1 MKQLLYHIVFCCLA
15 AVFFTACDKDDTLP
29 VTGAGGDGNSII
41 LDLAS
46 ASLPVS
52 RATVQA
58 TGVEVA
64 VSHLDVLIFDGNG
77 NKEWHERVSGSAGG
91 SGKITLSAKRS
102 DFAANEKYWVYLIA
116 NSTAEADVFD
126 AEDFNLNKLRG
137 ITQEDE
143 RIHVTGL
150 DVTDAPKTFLM
161 DGIAYPKGQ
170 EEPKPG
176 AAVELNN
183 GEKADDTELQVT
195 LRRAAAKIVVKIE
208 KGEHVRFDNNG
219 PDPTITIRPGY
230 YLRNMPYSTS
240 VLPSSMDAETAKL
253 RTPDLFNGN
262 YFDWTPDL
270 ITVTAYAYA
279 HTWKNASTL
288 EKEVRLIVN
297 IPMYNTPRDET
308 GKPTGDEEVYL
319 SSSYYQIPVSASK
332 ELNRNTCYEVT
343 VTVDAPGGS
352 DPSKPVELT
361 DINYSVYDW
370 QEEKVNVG
378 GEDERPAYL
387 TLNEYEMEMH
397 NMEDDNTTL
406 EFASSSAVTATINRV
421 YYIDKF
427 GQEKDLKIINESQDP
442 DEWGENRGNNYRP
455 DWRNRCTIRITPDAN
470 ITGKIDVFGTVPENN
485 AVRYIEFTVS
495 NDDNISRK
503 VKVAQ
508 YPLTYITNVEGYYSY
523 RDDFVSTAS
532 DGTRGV
538 TTWELLAGKEI
549 NKGQQYSS
557 EQVPYDERTAW
568 ICGCS
573 WNNNRW
579 SYSKNGTGFFGSKVV
594 VSVNST
600 TGLSDIE
607 YARWTEE
614 QVRHNEGTSWRPQW
628 VTSYKYNTTTSSVD
642 LNNHRMYHV
651 TITATSSE
659 YTLGRPRITDGKTDP
674 GEDNAV
680 LVSPS
685 FMLASQLGAVMDAN
699 NVNIAASHCE
709 QYVEVA
715 QDGKVYDDWRLPTRA
730 EIEIIYKYQND
741 SDAMD
746 EVLSGES
753 YWSASPN
760 APIRNP
766 KPSSTGTYRIRCI
779 RDAYDKETGK

>member
-58 TGVEVA
+58 TGAEVA

-102 DFAANEKYWVYLIA
+102 DFAADEKYWVYLIA

-126 AEDFNLNKLRG
+126 AEDFDLNKLRG
-137 ITQEDE
+137 MTQEDQ

-150 DVTDAPKTFLM
+150 DVTGGAPQTFLM
-161 DGIAYPKGQ
+161 DGIAYPKG
-170 EEPKPG
+170 EKEPETA

-219 PDPTITIRPGY
+219 PDATNPGY

-240 VLPSSMDAETAKL
+240 VLPPSSMDAQTARL

-262 YFDWTPDL
+262 YFAWTPDL

-279 HTWKNASTL
+279 HTWEDASTL

-319 SSSYYQIPVSASK
+319 PSSYYQIPVSASK

-352 DPSKPVELT
+352 APSKPVPLT
-361 DINYSVYDW
+361 GITYSVYEW
-370 QEEKVNVG
+370 QEEQVNVG
-378 GEDERPAYL
+378 DNGERPAYL
-387 TLNEYEMEMH
+387 TLNKYEMEMH
-397 NMEDDNTTL
+397 NMVEDNTTL
-406 EFASSSAVTATINRV
+406 EFASSSAVTATIDRV

-427 GQEKDLKIINESQDP
+427 GQERDLEIINDRNP
-442 DEWGENRGNNYRP
+442 DEWGEETTTGGWYP
-455 DWRNRCTIRITPDAN
+455 QTDWKNRCTIKITPDAN

-495 NDDNISRK
+495 NDDNISRT

-538 TTWELLAGKEI
+538 TTWELLAGKKI
-549 NKGQQYSS
+549 NKGQTYSS
-557 EQVPYDERTAW
+557 AQVPYDNDNAW

-579 SYSKNGTGFFGSKVV
+579 SYSKTGTGFFGSKVV
-594 VSVNST
+594 VSVSSN
-600 TGLSDIE
+600 TGLSNIE
-607 YARWTEE
+607 YARWDENRTGQSSRRRYTYDTE
-614 QVRHNEGTSWRPQW
+614 TA
-628 VTSYKYNTTTSSVD
+628 SVD

-766 KPSSTGTYRIRCI
+766 NPSSTGTYRIRCI
-779 RDAYDKETGK
+779 RDAYDKKTGK

>member
-58 TGVEVA
+58 TGAEVA

-102 DFAANEKYWVYLIA
+102 DFAADEKYWVYLIA

-126 AEDFNLNKLRG
+126 AEDFDLNKLRG
-137 ITQEDE
+137 MTQEDQ

-150 DVTDAPKTFLM
+150 DVTGGAPQTFLM
-161 DGIAYPKGQ
+161 DGIAYPKG
-170 EEPKPG
+170 EKEPETA
-176 AAVELNN
+176 AAVALNN

-219 PDPTITIRPGY
+219 PDATNPGY

-240 VLPSSMDAETAKL
+240 VLPPSSMDAQTARL

-262 YFDWTPDL
+262 YFAWTPDL

-279 HTWKNASTL
+279 HTWEDASTL

-319 SSSYYQIPVSASK
+319 PSSYYQIPVSASK

-352 DPSKPVELT
+352 APSKPVPLT
-361 DINYSVYDW
+361 GITYSVYEW
-370 QEEKVNVG
+370 QEEQVNVG
-378 GEDERPAYL
+378 DNGERPAYL
-387 TLNEYEMEMH
+387 TLNKYEMEMH
-397 NMEDDNTTL
+397 NMVEDNTTL
-406 EFASSSAVTATINRV
+406 EFASSSAVTATIDRV

-427 GQEKDLKIINESQDP
+427 GQERDLEIINDRNP
-442 DEWGENRGNNYRP
+442 DEWGEETTTGGWYP
-455 DWRNRCTIRITPDAN
+455 QTDWKNRCTIKITPDAN

-495 NDDNISRK
+495 NDDNISRT

-538 TTWELLAGKEI
+538 TTWELLAGKKI
-549 NKGQQYSS
+549 NKGQTYSS
-557 EQVPYDERTAW
+557 AQVPYDNDNAW

-579 SYSKNGTGFFGSKVV
+579 SYSKTGTGFFGSKVV
-594 VSVNST
+594 VSVSSN
-600 TGLSDIE
+600 TGLSNIE
-607 YARWTEE
+607 YARWDENRTGQSSRRRYTYDTE
-614 QVRHNEGTSWRPQW
+614 TA
-628 VTSYKYNTTTSSVD
+628 SVD

-746 EVLSGES
+746 E
-753 YWSASPN
+753 AAFP
-760 APIRNP
+760 
-766 KPSSTGTYRIRCI
+766 
-779 RDAYDKETGK
+779 

>member
-58 TGVEVA
+58 TGAEVA

-102 DFAANEKYWVYLIA
+102 DFAADEKYWVYLIA

-126 AEDFNLNKLRG
+126 AEDFDLNKLRG
-137 ITQEDE
+137 MTQEDQ

-150 DVTDAPKTFLM
+150 DVTGGAPQTFLM
-161 DGIAYPKGQ
+161 DGIAYPKG
-170 EEPKPG
+170 EKEPETA

-219 PDPTITIRPGY
+219 PDATNPGY
-230 YLRNMPYSTS
+230 CLRNMPYSTS
-240 VLPSSMDAETAKL
+240 VLPPSSMDAQTARL

-262 YFDWTPDL
+262 YFAWTPDL

-279 HTWKNASTL
+279 HTWEDASTL

-319 SSSYYQIPVSASK
+319 PSSYYQIPVSASK

-352 DPSKPVELT
+352 APSKPVPLT
-361 DINYSVYDW
+361 GITYSVYEW
-370 QEEKVNVG
+370 QEEQVNVG
-378 GEDERPAYL
+378 DNGERPAYL
-387 TLNEYEMEMH
+387 TLNKYEMEMH
-397 NMEDDNTTL
+397 NMVEDNTTL
-406 EFASSSAVTATINRV
+406 EFASSSAVTATIDRV

-427 GQEKDLKIINESQDP
+427 GQERDLEIINDRNP
-442 DEWGENRGNNYRP
+442 DEWGEETTTGGWYP
-455 DWRNRCTIRITPDAN
+455 QTDWKNRCTIKITPDAN

-495 NDDNISRK
+495 NDDNISRT

-538 TTWELLAGKEI
+538 TTWELLAGKKI
-549 NKGQQYSS
+549 NKGQTYSS
-557 EQVPYDERTAW
+557 AQVPYDNDNAW

-579 SYSKNGTGFFGSKVV
+579 SYSKTGTGFFGSKVV
-594 VSVNST
+594 VSVSSN
-600 TGLSDIE
+600 TGLSNIE
-607 YARWTEE
+607 YARWDENRTGQSSRRRYTYDTE
-614 QVRHNEGTSWRPQW
+614 TA
-628 VTSYKYNTTTSSVD
+628 SVD

-766 KPSSTGTYRIRCI
+766 NPSSTGTYRIRCI
-779 RDAYDKETGK
+779 RDAYDKKTGK